1 MPTPFLATGAID
13 TAKLFLDFQKPIVT
27 VVSGTGPL
35 SYATDYAPADEVST
49 KDISPAN
56 PDLKRPLLV
65 LVDKQTASAAEEND
79 RAKIIGAST
88 EYTFGKGI
96 IQTVQRL
103 QTGAGVAV
111 TVARYETPL
120 GNSINKKGTQPCVT
134 AMLGTL
140 HRSLNNAS
148 SAGVHVNEQVACEI
162 VDSGDKCLS
171 RVASLP

>member
-1 MPTPFLATGAID
+1 
-13 TAKLFLDFQKPIVT
+13 VT

-65 LVDKQTASAAEEND
+65 LVDKQTASAAEVLSAALQEND

-120 GNSINKKGTQPCVT
+120 GNSINKKG
-134 AMLGTL
+134 
-140 HRSLNNAS
+140 
-148 SAGVHVNEQVACEI
+148 VHVNEQVACEI